1 MKMPKRLID
10 CLDENK
16 ISYGIWRYPETSG
29 APSIAEAEHLK
40 GRHRAKEMMVRSG
53 AQHLMVVLPAEW
65 RAALIGLAVWLICA
79 TAVAAAE
86 RVSLIKIDGA
96 IGPAT
101 ASYISRS
108 IDEAR
113 GQNAQCLII
122 QLNTPGGL
130 LDSTQT
136 IVQSFLGSTEPVVV
150 YVAPTGSTATSA
162 GCFITIA
169 ASVAAMA
176 PATTIG
182 AAHPVTI
189 GGNPAGGDE
198 KVDDTMKKKLEN
210 FSVSYMEA
218 IAARRHRNVEWAK
231 SAVRESASISAE
243 KALELK
249 VVDLIAT
256 DLTDLLKQLNGRVV
270 DGKTLKTAGAE
281 LSEIRMSP
289 SERVFQKLWRPEV
302 MFILMLIAMY
312 GIIGELTTP
321 GAILPGVVGAIA
333 LILALYLA
341 AILPVNATGLALIAL
356 ALMLFVFDIY
366 APTHGVLTIGGIISF
381 LIGSLMLFNRADPLF
396 RLSLGYIIPA
406 TLITALFFV
415 FVVGKGLRAQFL
427 PVKAGAETMVGK
439 TATALTAIDSRGGRI
454 FVEGE
459 YWNAVSDTPIGKGD
473 GAEIAA
479 VQGLTLKVQPAK
491 GT

>member
-1 MKMPKRLID
+1 MKTSLT
-10 CLDENK
+10 CL
-16 ISYGIWRYPETSG
+16 
-29 APSIAEAEHLK
+29 
-40 GRHRAKEMMVRSG
+40 
-53 AQHLMVVLPAEW
+53 
-65 RAALIGLAVWLICA
+65 ALWLVC
-79 TAVAAAE
+79 AAAPKAFGAAE
-86 RVSLIKIDGA
+86 KVSLIKIDGA

-113 GQNAQCLII
+113 TQNAQCLVI

-136 IVQSFLGSTEPVVV
+136 IVQSFLGSTVPVVV
-150 YVAPTGSTATSA
+150 YVAPTGATATSA
-162 GCFITIA
+162 GCFITVA

-189 GGNPAGGDE
+189 GGAPGGGEEKLDE
-198 KVDDTMKKKLEN
+198 TMKKKLEN
-210 FSVSYMEA
+210 FSVSYIEA
-218 IAARRHRNVEWAK
+218 IAARRNRNVEWAK

-243 KALELK
+243 KALQLK
-249 VVDLIAT
+249 VVDLIAV
-256 DLTDLLKQLNGRVV
+256 DLTELLKQLNGRVV
-270 DGKTLKTAGAE
+270 DGKTLKTADAE
-281 LSEIRMSP
+281 VSEIKMSA

-302 MFILMLIAMY
+302 MFILMLIAIY
-312 GIIGELTTP
+312 GIIGEMTTP

-341 AILPVNATGLALIAL
+341 AILPVNVTGLALIAL
-356 ALMLFVFDIY
+356 ALMLFIFDVY
-366 APTHGVLTIGGIISF
+366 APTHGVLTMGGIISF

-406 TLITALFFV
+406 TLVTAAFFV
-415 FVVGKGLRAQFL
+415 FVIGKGVRAQL
-427 PVKAGAETMVGK
+427 MPVKAGAETMVGK
-439 TATALTAIDSRGGRI
+439 TLTALTPIDSRGGRI

-459 YWNAVSDTPIGKGD
+459 YWRAISDTPVAKD
-473 GAEIAA
+473 QQVEIAG
-479 VQGLTLKVQPAK
+479 VQGLTLKVKPK
-491 GT
+491 

>member
-1 MKMPKRLID
+1 M
-10 CLDENK
+10 
-16 ISYGIWRYPETSG
+16 S
-29 APSIAEAEHLK
+29 AAAVV
-40 GRHRAKEMMVRSG
+40 AKE
-53 AQHLMVVLPAEW
+53 
-65 RAALIGLAVWLICA
+65 
-79 TAVAAAE
+79 T
-86 RVSLIKIDGA
+86 VSLIKIDGA

-113 GQNAQCLII
+113 AQNTQCLII

-189 GGNPAGGDE
+189 GGNPTGSEE
-198 KVDDTMKKKLEN
+198 KVDETMKKKLEN
-210 FSVSYMEA
+210 FSVSYIEA

-231 SAVRESASISAE
+231 SAVRESASISAD

-256 DLTDLLKQLNGRVV
+256 DLPDLLKQLNGRAI

-281 LSEIRMSP
+281 ISEIKMSP

-406 TLITALFFV
+406 TFITALFFI
-415 FVVGKGLRAQFL
+415 FVVGKGLRAQLL

-439 TATALTAIDSRGGRI
+439 KVIALTPIDSRGGRT

-459 YWNAVSDTPIGKGD
+459 YWNAVSDMPIGKGD
-473 GAEIAA
+473 AAEIAA
-479 VQGLTLKVQPAK
+479 VQGLTLKVQPPK
-491 GT
+491 ET